1 MRFKKLMF
9 IKFLLLCL
17 LGFHVCEAALNHT
30 LNQLGTEFVRRPV
43 HVATRNISLRTR
55 FFGGIDGQQSYLQ
68 KQHARFNNY
77 PIDFAQDQKILD
89 QLKAFTALPQTAE
102 SKLFYLG
109 PRTVDATHL
118 AVAAAYELASQKK
131 RVLFLTSSMYNY
143 FQNKCFTPYGL
154 FPENHLRH
162 LKGYDVVVIN
172 GIYGWPGWYEDYLL
186 NSTKVYLTH
195 LLRDEK
201 NTKIIISAGKPYE
214 HLVSELVTDGHIVP
228 QDKNSLKT
236 LLYNKS

>member
-1 MRFKKLMF
+1 MGLKKRMF

-17 LGFHVCEAALNHT
+17 LGFHAGEAALNHT

-109 PRTVDATHL
+109 PKISNAMHL
-118 AVAAAYELASQKK
+118 AVAAASELASQKK
-131 RVLFLTSSMYNY
+131 RVLLLNNDMYDY
-143 FQNKCFTPYGL
+143 FQSKCFTSYGL
-154 FPENHLRH
+154 LPPNHLRYF
-162 LKGYDVVVIN
+162 KGYDAVIVD
-172 GIYGWPGWYEDYLL
+172 GLYGVPGWADNDLTYARELYLSHIL
-186 NSTKVYLTH
+186 LTKNQKV
-195 LLRDEK
+195 
-201 NTKIIISAGKPYE
+201 IISSCEPYE
-214 HLVSELVTDGHIVP
+214 KFATDLLEGFKHISEDTS
-228 QDKNSLKT
+228 NLKRI
-236 LLYNKS
+236 LYNKS

>member
-1 MRFKKLMF
+1 MF

-17 LGFHVCEAALNHT
+17 LGFHVCEAAFEHALSHMAT
-30 LNQLGTEFVRRPV
+30 KFVRRPV
-43 HVATRNISLRTR
+43 HQITRDISLRTR

-77 PIDFAQDQKILD
+77 PIDFAQDQEILD
-89 QLKAFTALPQTAE
+89 QLKTFTAFPQAAE

-131 RVLFLTSSMYNY
+131 RVLFLTGSMYNY

-162 LKGYDVVVIN
+162 LKGYDVVIVD

-186 NSTKVYLTH
+186 HSTKVYLTH
-195 LLRDEK
+195 LLRDLK
-201 NTKIIISAGKPYE
+201 DTKIIVSAVKPYE
-214 HLVSELVTDGHIVP
+214 YLINELVTDGYVAP

-236 LLYNKS
+236 LLYNKP

>member
-1 MRFKKLMF
+1 MS
-9 IKFLLLCL
+9 
-17 LGFHVCEAALNHT
+17 T
-30 LNQLGTEFVRRPV
+30 
-43 HVATRNISLRTR
+43 
-55 FFGGIDGQQSYLQ
+55 
-68 KQHARFNNY
+68 
-77 PIDFAQDQKILD
+77 
-89 QLKAFTALPQTAE
+89 
-102 SKLFYLG
+102 
-109 PRTVDATHL
+109 
-118 AVAAAYELASQKK
+118 
-131 RVLFLTSSMYNY
+131 Y

-228 QDKNSLKT
+228 QDKNSLKK